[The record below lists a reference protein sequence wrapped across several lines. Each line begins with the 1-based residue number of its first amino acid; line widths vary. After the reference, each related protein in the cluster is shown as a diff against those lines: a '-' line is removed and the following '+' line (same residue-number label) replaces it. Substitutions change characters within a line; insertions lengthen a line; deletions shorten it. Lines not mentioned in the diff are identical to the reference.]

1 MIKKR
6 PATAREVAAFTLFSM
21 EEEGAWSDGALHHY
35 LERARLSP
43 KDRALATRL
52 AYGVIQNE
60 MLCDWYLRRFS
71 SVRLQKIQPRVKICF
86 GWGFISLC

>member
-21 EEEGAWSDGALHHY
+21 EEEGAWSDMALCTIIWNGQG
-35 LERARLSP
+35 SP

-71 SVRLQKIQPRVKICF
+71 SVRLQKIQPRVKICLRL
-86 GWGFISLC
+86 GFISLC